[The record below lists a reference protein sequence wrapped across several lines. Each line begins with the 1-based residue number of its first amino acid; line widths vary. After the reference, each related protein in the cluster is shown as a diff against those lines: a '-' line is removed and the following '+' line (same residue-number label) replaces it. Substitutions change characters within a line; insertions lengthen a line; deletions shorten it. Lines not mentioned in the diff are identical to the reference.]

1 MELSDKCWKLVFS
14 DGGEKRR
21 HETMEAGHR
30 MELVEAI
37 RKAKEKFDLSS
48 EAKVVSCYE
57 AGRDGFWLHRYL
69 VTLGVDN
76 QVVDSSSIE
85 TNRRKRRA
93 KTDRI
98 DGVKLLTMLMR
109 YWGGERGLWS
119 VVRVPSV
126 EDEEGRR
133 LHRELAS
140 LNKERTRHRNRIRGL
155 LVAQGLRLEPK
166 GDFLQRLEALTRWD
180 GAPLPLELKGEL
192 EREYQRLRLVEAQ
205 RRALEN
211 TRKSRLRQ
219 ADTASVQ
226 RVVQL
231 MGLRAIGPNCAWLLV
246 MEFFAWR
253 GFRNRRQLGACAG
266 LTGTPYDSVK
276 RPGH

>member
-1 MELSDKCWKLVFS
+1 MNRVALQSNDNAVERVLYMAMELSDKQWKLVFS

-69 VTLGVDN
+69 VSLGVEN
-76 QVVDSSSIE
+76 QVVNSSSIE

-126 EDEEGRR
+126 DP
-133 LHRELAS
+133 
-140 LNKERTRHRNRIRGL
+140 
-155 LVAQGLRLEPK
+155 LVA
-166 GDFLQRLEALTRWD
+166 
-180 GAPLPLELKGEL
+180 
-192 EREYQRLRLVEAQ
+192 
-205 RRALEN
+205 
-211 TRKSRLRQ
+211 
-219 ADTASVQ
+219 
-226 RVVQL
+226 
-231 MGLRAIGPNCAWLLV
+231 
-246 MEFFAWR
+246 
-253 GFRNRRQLGACAG
+253 
-266 LTGTPYDSVK
+266 
-276 RPGH
+276 